1 MKALEGTI
9 ISSSPTNSTY
19 SQPQEEGNTIHST
32 STEGKNDSFPQQHS
46 QGLEANNINLLLQKL
61 NNSSKGKEL
70 VAVMHT
76 IQESNSSTQPPL
88 EVQAVPMEGYM
99 AMQIE
104 KGYAPPALTIKLVQ
118 GKTWK
123 RAASKVCRLA
133 RESETTQV
141 IPSPKHN
148 KRTKEES

>member
-1 MKALEGTI
+1 MI
-9 ISSSPTNSTY
+9 PFHS
-19 SQPQEEGNTIHST
+19 NT
-32 STEGKNDSFPQQHS
+32 PR
-46 QGLEANNINLLLQKL
+46 AQKL
-61 NNSSKGKEL
+61 TTLTSFCKISTIFVNLTHKGLKSHQL
-70 VAVMHT
+70 PFT
-76 IQESNSSTQPPL
+76 YLTSLLKESNSSTQPPL
-88 EVQAVPMEGYM
+88 EVQAVPREGDM

-104 KGYAPPALTIKLVQ
+104 KGYAPPALTIKPVQ